1 MKKCEDEEYLISDVD
16 DIATSNN
23 NDDEQPEVVMA
34 NDIEIEE
41 KLEEIENLKMFTGI
55 TNTIITNM
63 LSLTLPSENYRT
75 SFVGHIIMM
84 EAEMRSKDND
94 RKKLNNDN
102 SELMKK
108 LEELT
113 YVTLSSSSSSSFL
126 SLLSLLLDYSNENRS
141 RSKINV
147 AIE

>member
-1 MKKCEDEEYLISDVD
+1 MKKCDDEEYLISDIA

-41 KLEEIENLKMFTGI
+41 KLEEIENLRMFTGI
-55 TNTIITNM
+55 TNTTITII
-63 LSLTLPSENYRT
+63 LSLTLLSENYRT

-113 YVTLSSSSSSSFL
+113 QVTLSSSSSFL
-126 SLLSLLLDYSNENRS
+126 SSLFLLLDYSNENRS